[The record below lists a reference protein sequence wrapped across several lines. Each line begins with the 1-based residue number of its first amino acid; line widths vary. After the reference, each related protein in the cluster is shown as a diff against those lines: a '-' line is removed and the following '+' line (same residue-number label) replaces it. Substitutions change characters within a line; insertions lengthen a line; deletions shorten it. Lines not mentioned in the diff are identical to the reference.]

1 MIVERSLS
9 IKSVTRQFFDELPL
23 RLENSTIGPG
33 KMYTLGLR
41 SQCLMVYLASH
52 CVTQFVRH

>member
-1 MIVERSLS
+1 MSSRYAW
-9 IKSVTRQFFDELPL
+9 K
-23 RLENSTIGPG
+23 NSTIGPG
-33 KMYTLGLR
+33 KMYALGLR